1 MTVDF
6 KAIKASAKSKRDSQG
21 ICGIAIGPSGS
32 GKSSL
37 IGSFPG
43 SVLHLYTSDEGH
55 ALQSASIHGG
65 DVVGYCIDRTDD
77 GKVRD
82 ADEALNTL
90 VSILRDPAIPDN
102 FSAVGLDSLSSVDLL
117 IKKTAW
123 YDEFLRGAN
132 GKKNDFKSSEAVVT
146 KIQEIFAATEGF
158 RAKGVHFLATLAAL
172 VKAETNGEAEV
183 VSPVLSSFGAA
194 EALPRMAGVVLY
206 VGKTDVDGEMK
217 RALLFNVRVKRD
229 SKDIRGSIQKM
240 LSFNPRIAGVPDDD
254 IPVAMPPHMGKLLEF
269 IKSVKGG

>member
-1 MTVDF
+1 MVNF
-6 KAIKASAKSKRDSQG
+6 AEMKKKAKDRRDSQG

-43 SVLHLYTSDEGH
+43 TILHLYTSDEGH
-55 ALQSASIHGG
+55 AVESASIHGG
-65 DVVGYCIDRTDD
+65 DVVGHCIDRNEDGSIKDPDD
-77 GKVRD
+77 AINGLL
-82 ADEALNTL
+82 A
-90 VSILRDPAIPDN
+90 ILRDPAIPEN
-102 FSAVGLDSLSSVDLL
+102 FAGVGLDSLSSVDLL

-123 YDEFLRGAN
+123 YDDFLRGAN

-158 RAKGVHFLATLAAL
+158 RSKGVHFLATLAAL
-172 VKAETNGEAEV
+172 VKAENNGEAEV

-206 VGKTDVDGEMK
+206 VGKTEIDGETK
-217 RALLFNVRVKRD
+217 RALLFNVRVRRD
-229 SKDIRGSIQKM
+229 SKDVRGTVQKM
-240 LSFNPRIAGVPDDD
+240 LSFNPRIAGVPDEE
-254 IPVAMPPHMGKLLEF
+254 IPAAMPPHMGKLLEF
-269 IKSVKGG
+269 IKEARA